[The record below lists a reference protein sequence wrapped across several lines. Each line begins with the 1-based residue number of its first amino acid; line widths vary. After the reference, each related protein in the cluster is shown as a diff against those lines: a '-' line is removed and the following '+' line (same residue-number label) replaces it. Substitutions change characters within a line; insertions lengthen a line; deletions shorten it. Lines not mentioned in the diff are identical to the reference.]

1 MPAFIKNQNQ
11 AKNSKEQ
18 SEQSS
23 SSSVFNR
30 NTDEKITF
38 AEVEPR
44 WELDEIILNPQ
55 VKEEIKDIIAFCQN
69 QKELIEKFDLDKF
82 LKGRASVGINLY
94 GEPGTGKSITAEAI
108 AKALGRK
115 FIEVNYADIQSEK
128 WGGTEKRL
136 SALFE
141 HAEENGT
148 VIFMDEADGLMG
160 KRSSAGAANADV
172 TNQIKSHLLTLI
184 ERSNV
189 FIIYATNL
197 FENMDRAF
205 FRRILFHVNYP
216 MPKHDELI
224 DLWKLHLGSDNLPKA
239 ECEFSYDELA
249 KMSEALLAGGDIKN
263 ITLKLCVKIGVGKI
277 SALTNAVVKDEIDLY
292 LKSLNDSKGIKMR
305 EMSKNELDDLKKDDT
320 ETYNKLI
327 NNNN

>member
-1 MPAFIKNQNQ
+1 MPSFVNNNNTKKDGSQEEP
-11 AKNSKEQ
+11 KKQ
-18 SEQSS
+18 SG
-23 SSSVFNR
+23 SSVFNR
-30 NTDEKITF
+30 NSDEKITF
-38 AEVEPR
+38 TEIEPR
-44 WELDEIILNPQ
+44 WNLDEIILDSK
-55 VKEEIKDIIAFCQN
+55 VKEEIKDIIAFCQK

-115 FIEVNYADIQSEK
+115 MIEVNYADIQSEK

-136 SALFE
+136 SALFK
-141 HAEENGT
+141 HAEDNGV

-160 KRSSAGAANADV
+160 KRSSAGANSDV

-197 FENMDRAF
+197 FKNMDRAF

-216 MPKHDELI
+216 MPKYNELVE
-224 DLWKLHLGSDNLPKA
+224 LWKLHLGSDNLPKI
-239 ECEFSYDELA
+239 ENEFSYEELA
-249 KMSEALLAGGDIKN
+249 KMSEDLLSGGDIKN
-263 ITLKLCVKIGVGKI
+263 LTLKLCVKIGVGKI
-277 SALTNAVVKDEIDLY
+277 PALTNEIVKNEIDLY
-292 LKSLNDSKGIKMR
+292 QKSLNDSKGIEMR
-305 EMSKNELDDLKKDDT
+305 EMSKEEMEDLKKNDK
-320 ETYNKLI
+320 ETYNKLTD
-327 NNNN
+327 NN

>member
-160 KRSSAGAANADV
+160 KRSSAGSANADV

-216 MPKHDELI
+216 MPKHDELV

-239 ECEFSYDELA
+239 EGEFSYDELA

-305 EMSKNELDDLKKDDT
+305 EMSKNELDDLKKHDT
-320 ETYNKLI
+320 ETYNKLTD
-327 NNNN
+327 NNN